1 MTSRAFSQSRP
12 ASRGFTLVEMLV
24 VVTIIGLLAGL
35 TLPAVQGALEASRR
49 STCANNLSQL
59 AKGMARHESG
69 MGHFMSGG
77 WGPAWLGVANRG
89 SDSGQPGGWA
99 FSMLPYIEETGLLAA
114 IESVDATTAT
124 AAYTK
129 FASRSVPILA
139 CPSRR
144 RSSAIPVAADLGG
157 FRSAASA
164 SMAIPRVIRTDYAA
178 NGGSTVGCPSIK
190 VLKGVDL
197 PSGGGGGGGGGGSN
211 QVTIGHVTGSGSCN
225 EITVNVNALA
235 AHFEHGDFLGGCP
248 DAAGSGGTCGLSP
261 DDPAFQLYQPTDMAD
276 GDAKR
281 NMPLGQRF
289 LTLSDRA
296 RPDLHDGL
304 VYRMSRLL
312 PAKIEDGLSNTYLF
326 GEKYVRSDT
335 YQSGTDPGDR
345 TCTFAGYS
353 ASTIR
358 WASALPEN
366 DQRELDRPTSFG
378 AAHQSSWNAA
388 FADGSVRQIS
398 YTIDLGVH
406 RALAGRADGIVVK
419 VP

>member
-1 MTSRAFSQSRP
+1 MTSRASPLSRP

-24 VVTIIGLLAGL
+24 VIAIIGILAGL
-35 TLPAVQGALEASRR
+35 TLPAVQAAREAARR
-49 STCANNLSQL
+49 STCGNNLSQL

-77 WGPAWLGVANRG
+77 WGPAWLGVVNRG

-124 AAYTK
+124 AAYQTL
-129 FASRSVPILA
+129 ATRSVPLYA

-144 RSSAIPVAADLGG
+144 RSAAIPVGSTVG
-157 FRSAASA
+157 NFRSAASTA
-164 SMAIPRVIRTDYAA
+164 LAIQSATRTDYAA

-197 PSGGGGGGGGGGSN
+197 SSGGGGGGGGPN
-211 QVTIGHVTGSGSCN
+211 QVTIGHVIGNGGCN

-235 AHFEHGDFLGGCP
+235 AHFDHGDYLGGCP

-261 DDPAFQLYQPTDMAD
+261 DDPAFQLYQPADMAD

-296 RPDLHDGL
+296 KPDLHDGI

-326 GEKYVRSDT
+326 GEKYVRSDA
-335 YQSGTDPGDR
+335 YESGTDPGDR

-353 ASTIR
+353 ASSIR
-358 WASALPEN
+358 WAAALPEN

-388 FADGSVRQIS
+388 FADGSVRQMS
-398 YTIDLGVH
+398 YTIDPGVH